1 MKTFKQHLSEDNVA
15 TLKKIVS
22 NKQNMPLKMK
32 DGSMKVDLFTASA
45 FIKGMEKIN
54 PTNKKKVM
62 DMINNG
68 TKAQFLQLQ
77 NVFMK
82 ADDEDPAD
90 DDSQKLQAQDQEK
103 LDEYIDTVLELDEEN
118 FDEYYDSL
126 TEEQQEELN
135 EIIGKI
141 AKGLG
146 KIAVSPITLP
156 YKVGKAAVKGVARA
170 VTSKPAKAAGSMAA
184 KGAAAAGKA
193 AVGGVKKLARRL
205 STTGRADAAA
215 KKADAIAKRTAERE
229 RLAKEK
235 ERLAK
240 ERERAK
246 KSGRADQRQA
256 VADRQKELD
265 KEAEKTRDAQ
275 KKEIEKED
283 LDDKDVDTIKPIIK
297 QLKKSVKAHDKQA
310 KQLQKDIQDEFEP
323 LVEFTSA
330 QIARLKKE
338 YEPLRG
344 KNTGLDPKK
353 FNRLRGIMKRFTKAQ
368 LLQIV
373 KADIPILSSGAKASL
388 VLNHGMKYAS
398 IPEDFIPY
406 MEIFADDNKELS
418 EQKKSNFKS
427 VDPKVIDRIEK
438 MMRGTRQEKDS
449 IANMLNYFMPPEVV
463 DMVRYKLKIVPKRGK
478 IKF

>member
-1 MKTFKQHLSEDNVA
+1 MQRYNSSMAQIREQMMFEDYIDSV
-15 TLKKIVS
+15 
-22 NKQNMPLKMK
+22 
-32 DGSMKVDLFTASA
+32 
-45 FIKGMEKIN
+45 
-54 PTNKKKVM
+54 
-62 DMINNG
+62 
-68 TKAQFLQLQ
+68 LQL
-77 NVFMK
+77 
-82 ADDEDPAD
+82 DDE
-90 DDSQKLQAQDQEK
+90 Q
-103 LDEYIDTVLELDEEN
+103 

-126 TEEQQEELN
+126 NQEQQEELN

-229 RLAKEK
+229 RLAREK

-297 QLKKSVKAHDKQA
+297 QLKKSEKAHDKQA

-330 QIARLKKE
+330 QISRLKKE
-338 YEPLRG
+338 YEPFRG
-344 KNTGLDPKK
+344 KDRVSPEK
-353 FNRLRGIMKRFTKAQ
+353 FNRLRGIMKRFTKKQ

-438 MMRGTRQEKDS
+438 MMRGTRKEKDS

>member
-1 MKTFKQHLSEDNVA
+1 MQRYNSSMAQIREQMMFEDYIDSV
-15 TLKKIVS
+15 
-22 NKQNMPLKMK
+22 
-32 DGSMKVDLFTASA
+32 
-45 FIKGMEKIN
+45 
-54 PTNKKKVM
+54 
-62 DMINNG
+62 
-68 TKAQFLQLQ
+68 LQL
-77 NVFMK
+77 
-82 ADDEDPAD
+82 DDE
-90 DDSQKLQAQDQEK
+90 QF
-103 LDEYIDTVLELDEEN
+103 N
-118 FDEYYDSL
+118 EYYDSL
-126 TEEQQEELN
+126 NQEQQEELN

-246 KSGRADQRQA
+246 KSGRADQRA
-256 VADRQKELD
+256 KVADRQKELD

-323 LVEFTSA
+323 LKEFTSS

-338 YEPLRG
+338 YEPFRG
-344 KNTGLDPKK
+344 KDRVSPEK
-353 FNRLRGIMKRFTKAQ
+353 FNRLRGIMKRFTKKQ

-438 MMRGTRQEKDS
+438 MMRGTRKEKDS

>member
-1 MKTFKQHLSEDNVA
+1 M
-15 TLKKIVS
+15 
-22 NKQNMPLKMK
+22 
-32 DGSMKVDLFTASA
+32 
-45 FIKGMEKIN
+45 
-54 PTNKKKVM
+54 
-62 DMINNG
+62 
-68 TKAQFLQLQ
+68 AQIREQMMF
-77 NVFMK
+77 
-82 ADDEDPAD
+82 E
-90 DDSQKLQAQDQEK
+90 
-103 LDEYIDTVLELDEEN
+103 EYIDSVLQLDDEQ
-118 FDEYYDSL
+118 FIEYYDELSK
-126 TEEQQEELN
+126 EQQEELN
-135 EIIGKI
+135 EIIGKV

-184 KGAAAAGKA
+184 KGAVATGKA
-193 AVGGVKKLARRL
+193 AVGGIKKLARRL

-246 KSGRADQRQA
+246 KSGRSDQRQA

-275 KKEIEKED
+275 KKEIEKEA
-283 LDDKDVDTIKPIIK
+283 LDDKDIDTIKPIIK

-310 KQLQKDIQDEFEP
+310 KQLTKDIQDEFEP
-323 LVEFTSA
+323 LVEFTSS

-338 YEPLRG
+338 YEPFRG
-344 KNTGLDPKK
+344 KDRVSPEK
-353 FNRLRGIMKRFTKAQ
+353 FNRLRGIMKRFTKKQ

-438 MMRGTRQEKDS
+438 MMRGTRKEKDS

>member
-1 MKTFKQHLSEDNVA
+1 MQRYST
-15 TLKKIVS
+15 
-22 NKQNMPLKMK
+22 
-32 DGSMKVDLFTASA
+32 SM
-45 FIKGMEKIN
+45 
-54 PTNKKKVM
+54 
-62 DMINNG
+62 
-68 TKAQFLQLQ
+68 AQIHEQMMFEEYLDDVLQL
-77 NVFMK
+77 
-82 ADDEDPAD
+82 DDE
-90 DDSQKLQAQDQEK
+90 QF
-103 LDEYIDTVLELDEEN
+103 I
-118 FDEYYDSL
+118 EYYDSL
-126 TEEQQEELN
+126 NQEQQEELN

-141 AKGLG
+141 AKGIG
-146 KIAVSPITLP
+146 KIAVAPITLP

-193 AVGGVKKLARRL
+193 AVGGVKKLAKRL

-229 RLAKEK
+229 RLAREK

-246 KSGRADQRQA
+246 KSGRADQRAA

-275 KKEIEKED
+275 RKEIEKEA

-310 KQLQKDIQDEFEP
+310 KQLTKDIQDDVNEATVTIKSYDTKTGLDRQAEKQMNAVATRAGAKVKKSGNNVYKISGNGKQLSKFMANIDQIDGSFMTEESEFMN
-323 LVEFTSA
+323 EFTSS
-330 QIARLKKE
+330 QIKRLKKE

-344 KNTGLDPKK
+344 VHHTELQPA
-353 FNRLRGIMKRFTKAQ
+353 RFTQ
-368 LLQIV
+368 LSKMMQRMGKPQLQALV
-373 KADIPILSSGAKASL
+373 KADIPVLSSAAKASL
-388 VLNHGMKYAS
+388 VVNHGMKFSS
-398 IPEDFIPY
+398 IKEELIPY
-406 MEIFADDNKELS
+406 LEVFPLDE
-418 EQKKSNFKS
+418 KKSKFTS
-427 VDPKVIDRIEK
+427 IEPKVIDRIEK
-438 MMRGTRQEKDS
+438 MMRGSRAEKDS
-449 IANMLNYFMPPEVV
+449 IANMLNFMMPPEVV

>member
-1 MKTFKQHLSEDNVA
+1 MKYNKPMAQVLAEMQEQQLVED
-15 TLKKIVS
+15 
-22 NKQNMPLKMK
+22 
-32 DGSMKVDLFTASA
+32 
-45 FIKGMEKIN
+45 
-54 PTNKKKVM
+54 
-62 DMINNG
+62 
-68 TKAQFLQLQ
+68 
-77 NVFMK
+77 
-82 ADDEDPAD
+82 
-90 DDSQKLQAQDQEK
+90 
-103 LDEYIDTVLELDEEN
+103 YIDSVLSLDEEQFN
-118 FDEYYDSL
+118 EYYDSL
-126 TEEQQEELN
+126 SQEQQEELN
-135 EIIGKI
+135 EIIGKV

-184 KGAAAAGKA
+184 KGAAAAGKG
-193 AVGGVKKLARRL
+193 AVAGIKKLAKRL

-275 KKEIEKED
+275 KKEIEREALDKED
-283 LDDKDVDTIKPIIK
+283 EPAVKDLIKNLRK
-297 QLKKSVKAHDKQA
+297 GSKTHAKQA
-310 KQLQKDIQDEFEP
+310 DDLEKDLKDEFEP
-323 LVEFTSA
+323 LVEFTSS
-330 QIARLKKE
+330 QISRLKKE
-338 YEPLRG
+338 YEPFRG
-344 KNTGLDPKK
+344 KDRVSPEK
-353 FNRLRGIMKRFTKAQ
+353 FNRLRGIMKRFTKKQ

-418 EQKKSNFKS
+418 EQKKGKFKE

-438 MMRGTRQEKDS
+438 MMRGTRKEKDS

>member
-1 MKTFKQHLSEDNVA
+1 MQRYNSSMAQIREQMMFEDYIDSV
-15 TLKKIVS
+15 
-22 NKQNMPLKMK
+22 
-32 DGSMKVDLFTASA
+32 
-45 FIKGMEKIN
+45 
-54 PTNKKKVM
+54 
-62 DMINNG
+62 
-68 TKAQFLQLQ
+68 LQL
-77 NVFMK
+77 
-82 ADDEDPAD
+82 DDE
-90 DDSQKLQAQDQEK
+90 Q
-103 LDEYIDTVLELDEEN
+103 

-126 TEEQQEELN
+126 NQEQQEELN

-170 VTSKPAKAAGSMAA
+170 VTSKPAKAVGGAAA

-246 KSGRADQRQA
+246 KSGRADQRA
-256 VADRQKELD
+256 KVADRQKELD

-323 LVEFTSA
+323 LEEFSDS

-338 YEPLRG
+338 YEPFRG
-344 KNTGLDPKK
+344 KDRVSPRSFDK
-353 FNRLRGIMKRFTKAQ
+353 LRGIMKRLTKAQ
-368 LLQIV
+368 LLKVV
-373 KADIPILSSGAKASL
+373 KADIPILSSGAKSSL
-388 VLNHGMKYAS
+388 VLYHGMKYAS
-398 IPEDFIPY
+398 LPEDFIPY

-418 EQKKSNFKS
+418 EQKKGKFKE
-427 VDPKVIDRIEK
+427 VDPKVYARIAK
-438 MMRGTRQEKDS
+438 MMKGRKDEKQS
-449 IANMLNYFMPPEVV
+449 LANMLNYFMPPEVV
-463 DMVRYKLKIVPKRGK
+463 DMVRDKFGIRMPRGK
-478 IKF
+478 IKFTDL

>member
-1 MKTFKQHLSEDNVA
+1 MQRYNS
-15 TLKKIVS
+15 
-22 NKQNMPLKMK
+22 
-32 DGSMKVDLFTASA
+32 SM
-45 FIKGMEKIN
+45 
-54 PTNKKKVM
+54 
-62 DMINNG
+62 
-68 TKAQFLQLQ
+68 AQIREQM
-77 NVFMK
+77 VF
-82 ADDEDPAD
+82 E
-90 DDSQKLQAQDQEK
+90 
-103 LDEYIDTVLELDEEN
+103 EYIDSVLQLDDEQ

-126 TEEQQEELN
+126 NQEQQEELN

-246 KSGRADQRQA
+246 NSGRADQSAA
-256 VADRQKELD
+256 VSDRQKELD

-275 KKEIEKED
+275 KKEIEKEETD
-283 LDDKDVDTIKPIIK
+283 L
-297 QLKKSVKAHDKQA
+297 Q
-310 KQLQKDIQDEFEP
+310 
-323 LVEFTSA
+323 EFTSS

-338 YEPLRG
+338 YEGLRG
-344 KNTGLDPKK
+344 KEKSVRPERFAQMQKMMRRFPKA
-353 FNRLRGIMKRFTKAQ
+353 N
-368 LLQIV
+368 LLKLA
-373 KADIPILSSGAKASL
+373 KADIPILSSGARASL
-388 VLNHGMKYAS
+388 VVNHGMKFS
-398 IPEDFIPY
+398 QIPEDFVPY
-406 MEIFADDNKELS
+406 IDVFADDDKELS
-418 EQKKSNFKS
+418 EQKKGKFKE
-427 VDPKVIDRIEK
+427 VDPKEIDRIEK
-438 MMRGTRQEKDS
+438 MMRGTRKEKDS

>member
-1 MKTFKQHLSEDNVA
+1 MQRYSSSMAQIQEQMLFEDYIDSV
-15 TLKKIVS
+15 
-22 NKQNMPLKMK
+22 
-32 DGSMKVDLFTASA
+32 
-45 FIKGMEKIN
+45 
-54 PTNKKKVM
+54 
-62 DMINNG
+62 
-68 TKAQFLQLQ
+68 LQL
-77 NVFMK
+77 
-82 ADDEDPAD
+82 DDE
-90 DDSQKLQAQDQEK
+90 Q
-103 LDEYIDTVLELDEEN
+103 

-126 TEEQQEELN
+126 NQEQQEELN

-170 VTSKPAKAAGSMAA
+170 VTSKPAKAVGGAAA

-229 RLAKEK
+229 RLAREK

-246 KSGRADQRQA
+246 KSGRADQRA
-256 VADRQKELD
+256 KVADRQKELD

-323 LVEFTSA
+323 LVEFTSS

-338 YEPLRG
+338 YEPFRG
-344 KNTGLDPKK
+344 KDRVSPEK
-353 FNRLRGIMKRFTKAQ
+353 FNRLRGIMKRFTKKQ

-398 IPEDFIPY
+398 NPEDFIPY

-438 MMRGTRQEKDS
+438 MMRGTRKEKDS

>member
-1 MKTFKQHLSEDNVA
+1 MQRYNS
-15 TLKKIVS
+15 
-22 NKQNMPLKMK
+22 
-32 DGSMKVDLFTASA
+32 SM
-45 FIKGMEKIN
+45 
-54 PTNKKKVM
+54 
-62 DMINNG
+62 
-68 TKAQFLQLQ
+68 AQIREQMMF
-77 NVFMK
+77 
-82 ADDEDPAD
+82 E
-90 DDSQKLQAQDQEK
+90 
-103 LDEYIDTVLELDEEN
+103 EYIDSVLQLDDEQ

-126 TEEQQEELN
+126 NQEQQEELN

-229 RLAKEK
+229 RLAREK

-323 LVEFTSA
+323 LEEFTKS

-338 YEPLRG
+338 YEDLRG
-344 KNTGLDPKK
+344 KETSVNPEK
-353 FNRLRGIMKRFTKAQ
+353 FAKLRKMMDRFQKPN
-368 LLQIV
+368 LLALA
-373 KADIPILSSGAKASL
+373 KADIPILSSAAKAKL
-388 VLNHGMKYAS
+388 VIKFGMKWKQL
-398 IPEDFIPY
+398 PEYFIPY
-406 MEIFADDNKELS
+406 IEIFADSNKELN
-418 EQKKSNFKS
+418 EQKKGKFKE
-427 VDPKVIDRIEK
+427 VDPKVIDRVEK
-438 MMRGTRQEKDS
+438 MMRGTRAEKDS
-449 IANMLNYFMPPEVV
+449 IANMMNYLMPPEVV
-463 DMVRYKLKIVPKRGK
+463 DMIRYKLKITQKRGR

>member
-1 MKTFKQHLSEDNVA
+1 MQRYNS
-15 TLKKIVS
+15 
-22 NKQNMPLKMK
+22 
-32 DGSMKVDLFTASA
+32 SM
-45 FIKGMEKIN
+45 
-54 PTNKKKVM
+54 
-62 DMINNG
+62 
-68 TKAQFLQLQ
+68 AQIREQMMF
-77 NVFMK
+77 
-82 ADDEDPAD
+82 E
-90 DDSQKLQAQDQEK
+90 
-103 LDEYIDTVLELDEEN
+103 EYIDSVLQLDDEQ

-126 TEEQQEELN
+126 NQEQQEELN

-170 VTSKPAKAAGSMAA
+170 VTSKPAKAVGRAAG
-184 KGAAAAGKA
+184 KGAVATGKA
-193 AVGGVKKLARRL
+193 AVGGIKKLARRL

-246 KSGRADQRQA
+246 KSGRADQRA
-256 VADRQKELD
+256 KVADRQKELD

-275 KKEIEKED
+275 KKEIEKEA

-310 KQLQKDIQDEFEP
+310 KQLTKDIQDEFEP
-323 LVEFTSA
+323 LVEFTSS

-338 YEPLRG
+338 YESLRG
-344 KNTGLDPKK
+344 KETGINPEKFKK
-353 FNRLRGIMKRFTKAQ
+353 LRGMMKRFPKEN
-368 LLQIV
+368 LLKLV
-373 KADIPILSSGAKASL
+373 KADIPVLTTGAKAAL
-388 VLNHGMKYAS
+388 VMYHGMKWKQL
-398 IPEDFIPY
+398 PEDFLPY
-406 MEIFADDNKELS
+406 VELFADDNKELS
-418 EQKKSNFKS
+418 EQKKGKFKE

-438 MMRGTRQEKDS
+438 MMRGSRAEKDS

-463 DMVRYKLKIVPKRGK
+463 DMVRYKLKIPQKRGR

>member
-1 MKTFKQHLSEDNVA
+1 MQRYNS
-15 TLKKIVS
+15 
-22 NKQNMPLKMK
+22 
-32 DGSMKVDLFTASA
+32 SM
-45 FIKGMEKIN
+45 
-54 PTNKKKVM
+54 
-62 DMINNG
+62 
-68 TKAQFLQLQ
+68 AQIREQMMF
-77 NVFMK
+77 
-82 ADDEDPAD
+82 E
-90 DDSQKLQAQDQEK
+90 
-103 LDEYIDTVLELDEEN
+103 EYIDSVLQLDDEQFN
-118 FDEYYDSL
+118 EYYDSL
-126 TEEQQEELN
+126 NQEQQEELN

-184 KGAAAAGKA
+184 KGAVATGKA
-193 AVGGVKKLARRL
+193 AVGGIKKLAKRL

-353 FNRLRGIMKRFTKAQ
+353 FNRKRRHCIDKFT
-368 LLQIV
+368 
-373 KADIPILSSGAKASL
+373 G
-388 VLNHGMKYAS
+388 
-398 IPEDFIPY
+398 
-406 MEIFADDNKELS
+406 
-418 EQKKSNFKS
+418 KKSLSYRLKKLN
-427 VDPKVIDRIEK
+427 IDFSEFQNHVFFGSAK
-438 MMRGTRQEKDS
+438 NSAT
-449 IANMLNYFMPPEVV
+449 PPTFIVV
-463 DMVRYKLKIVPKRGK
+463 
-478 IKF
+478 

>member
-1 MKTFKQHLSEDNVA
+1 MQRYNSSMAQIREQMMFEDYIDSV
-15 TLKKIVS
+15 
-22 NKQNMPLKMK
+22 
-32 DGSMKVDLFTASA
+32 
-45 FIKGMEKIN
+45 
-54 PTNKKKVM
+54 
-62 DMINNG
+62 
-68 TKAQFLQLQ
+68 LQL
-77 NVFMK
+77 
-82 ADDEDPAD
+82 DDE
-90 DDSQKLQAQDQEK
+90 Q
-103 LDEYIDTVLELDEEN
+103 

-126 TEEQQEELN
+126 NQEQQEELN

-246 KSGRADQRQA
+246 RSGRADQRSA

-323 LVEFTSA
+323 LEEFTSS

-338 YEPLRG
+338 YEGLRG
-344 KNTGLDPKK
+344 KETGVAPEKFAKLRKLMDRFKK
-353 FNRLRGIMKRFTKAQ
+353 PN
-368 LLQIV
+368 LLALA
-373 KADIPILSSGAKASL
+373 KADIPILSSAAKAKL
-388 VLNHGMKYAS
+388 VIKFGMKWKQL
-398 IPEDFIPY
+398 PEDFIPY
-406 MEIFADDNKELS
+406 IEIFADDNKELN
-418 EQKKSNFKS
+418 EQKKGKFKE
-427 VDPKVIDRIEK
+427 VDPKVIDRVEK
-438 MMRGTRQEKDS
+438 MMRGSRAEKDS
-449 IANMLNYFMPPEVV
+449 IANMMNYLMPPEVV
-463 DMVRYKLKIVPKRGK
+463 DMIRYKLKITQKRGR

>member
-1 MKTFKQHLSEDNVA
+1 MQRYNS
-15 TLKKIVS
+15 
-22 NKQNMPLKMK
+22 
-32 DGSMKVDLFTASA
+32 SM
-45 FIKGMEKIN
+45 
-54 PTNKKKVM
+54 
-62 DMINNG
+62 
-68 TKAQFLQLQ
+68 AQIREQMMF
-77 NVFMK
+77 
-82 ADDEDPAD
+82 E
-90 DDSQKLQAQDQEK
+90 
-103 LDEYIDTVLELDEEN
+103 EYIDSVLQLDDEQ

-126 TEEQQEELN
+126 NQEQQEELN

-170 VTSKPAKAAGSMAA
+170 VTSKPAKAVGGAAA

-246 KSGRADQRQA
+246 KSGRADQRA
-256 VADRQKELD
+256 KVADRQKELD

-323 LVEFTSA
+323 LEEFTSA

-338 YEPLRG
+338 YEPLKG
-344 KNTGLDPKK
+344 KETGINPEK
-353 FNRLRGIMKRFTKAQ
+353 FKRLRGMMRRFPKAS
-368 LLQIV
+368 LLKLA
-373 KADIPILSSGAKASL
+373 KADIPILTTGAKASL
-388 VLNHGMKYAS
+388 VINHGMKWKQL
-398 IPEDFIPY
+398 PEELVPY
-406 MEIFADDNKELS
+406 ISFEDNLQEK
-418 EQKKSNFKS
+418 FVS
-427 VDPKVIDRIEK
+427 VDDKVLDRIKK
-438 MMRGTRQEKDS
+438 MMKGPKQERES
-449 IANMLNYFMPPEVV
+449 LANLMNYLMPPEVV
-463 DMVRYKLKIVPKRGK
+463 DMVRDKFNIRSPRGRIKISDFK
-478 IKF
+478 

>member
-1 MKTFKQHLSEDNVA
+1 MQRYSSSMAQIQEQMLFEDYIDSV
-15 TLKKIVS
+15 
-22 NKQNMPLKMK
+22 
-32 DGSMKVDLFTASA
+32 
-45 FIKGMEKIN
+45 
-54 PTNKKKVM
+54 
-62 DMINNG
+62 
-68 TKAQFLQLQ
+68 LQL
-77 NVFMK
+77 
-82 ADDEDPAD
+82 DDE
-90 DDSQKLQAQDQEK
+90 QF
-103 LDEYIDTVLELDEEN
+103 N
-118 FDEYYDSL
+118 EYYDSL
-126 TEEQQEELN
+126 NQEQQEELN

-170 VTSKPAKAAGSMAA
+170 VTSKPAKAVGGAAA

-246 KSGRADQRQA
+246 KSGRADQRA
-256 VADRQKELD
+256 KVADRQKELD

-330 QIARLKKE
+330 QISRLKKE
-338 YEPLRG
+338 YEPFRG
-344 KNTGLDPKK
+344 KDRVSPEK
-353 FNRLRGIMKRFTKAQ
+353 FNRLRGIMKRFTKKQ

-438 MMRGTRQEKDS
+438 MMRGTRKEKDS

>member
-1 MKTFKQHLSEDNVA
+1 MQRYNS
-15 TLKKIVS
+15 
-22 NKQNMPLKMK
+22 
-32 DGSMKVDLFTASA
+32 SM
-45 FIKGMEKIN
+45 
-54 PTNKKKVM
+54 
-62 DMINNG
+62 
-68 TKAQFLQLQ
+68 AQIREQM
-77 NVFMK
+77 VF
-82 ADDEDPAD
+82 E
-90 DDSQKLQAQDQEK
+90 
-103 LDEYIDTVLELDEEN
+103 EYIDSVLQLDDEQ

-126 TEEQQEELN
+126 NQEQQEELN

-170 VTSKPAKAAGSMAA
+170 VTSKPAKAVGGAAA

-246 KSGRADQRQA
+246 KSGRADQRA
-256 VADRQKELD
+256 KVADRQKELD

-330 QIARLKKE
+330 QISRLKKE
-338 YEPLRG
+338 YEPFRG
-344 KNTGLDPKK
+344 KDRVSPEK
-353 FNRLRGIMKRFTKAQ
+353 FNRLRGIMKRFTKKQ

-438 MMRGTRQEKDS
+438 MMRGTRKEKDS

>member
-1 MKTFKQHLSEDNVA
+1 MQKYNSSMAQIREQMVFEDYIDSV
-15 TLKKIVS
+15 
-22 NKQNMPLKMK
+22 
-32 DGSMKVDLFTASA
+32 
-45 FIKGMEKIN
+45 
-54 PTNKKKVM
+54 
-62 DMINNG
+62 
-68 TKAQFLQLQ
+68 LQL
-77 NVFMK
+77 
-82 ADDEDPAD
+82 DDE
-90 DDSQKLQAQDQEK
+90 Q
-103 LDEYIDTVLELDEEN
+103 

-126 TEEQQEELN
+126 NQEQQEELN

-156 YKVGKAAVKGVARA
+156 YKVAKAGLKGVGKA
-170 VTSKPAKAAGSMAA
+170 VTSRPAKAAGSMAA

-246 KSGRADQRQA
+246 KSGRADQRA
-256 VADRQKELD
+256 KVADRQKELD

-323 LVEFTSA
+323 LKEFTSS

-338 YEPLRG
+338 YEPFRG
-344 KNTGLDPKK
+344 KDRVSPEK
-353 FNRLRGIMKRFTKAQ
+353 FNRLRGIMKRFTKKQ

-438 MMRGTRQEKDS
+438 MMRGTRKEKDS